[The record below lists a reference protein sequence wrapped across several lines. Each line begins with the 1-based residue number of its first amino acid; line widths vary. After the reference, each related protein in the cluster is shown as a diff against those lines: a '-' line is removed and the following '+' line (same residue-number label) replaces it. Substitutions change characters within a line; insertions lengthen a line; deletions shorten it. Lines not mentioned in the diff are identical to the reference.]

1 MKTLRIAIITNILPK
16 YREGFYDALFRR
28 TDVNVHI
35 YCQEKIP
42 GADPETIHEK
52 YGGKVTLLKYLSAR
66 QEKIAVQFIPWIRIL
81 SESDVIFIGGNP
93 RVVSDALFGTL
104 LTFMGK
110 KVVLWTMARSFR
122 NNRLSER
129 IRLRWSRIFR
139 HILVYTD
146 EEAEYLMQ
154 RGFKKNYVL
163 GINNG
168 LDQNAIEYAASNW
181 PLIELNEWRRD
192 EGIDGRVLILSC
204 ARLERKNRLDLVAE
218 ALPILIS
225 RVPNLIWCV
234 IGSGPE
240 LPELKAMVDSLGVN
254 DHVRFVGG
262 LYEEKELAPW
272 FMSSKLLVHPAAVG
286 LSLLHAFGYGLPVIV
301 NDNPRSH
308 GPEYA
313 AFRCG
318 STGLAFRKDDVKHLA
333 DTIIKMLEDDR
344 ARIMMGEIARSLARN
359 KYNVDIMVERFI
371 RIARDA
377 YGELRVGDIMADE

>member
-1 MKTLRIAIITNILPK
+1 MMNALRIAIITNILPK

-28 TDVNVHI
+28 TDVIVRV
-35 YCQEKIP
+35 YCQERIP
-42 GADPETIHEK
+42 GADFETIHGK
-52 YGGKVTLLKYLSAR
+52 YGYKVTLMKYLSAR
-66 QEKIAVQFIPWIRIL
+66 REKIAVQFIPWIKIL
-81 SESDVIFIGGNP
+81 SESDVVFVGGNP
-93 RVVSDALFGTL
+93 RVVSDVLLGTL
-104 LTFMGK
+104 LTFMRK

-122 NNRLSER
+122 NNRLAER

-146 EEAEYLMQ
+146 EEADYLKR

-168 LDQNAIEYAASNW
+168 LDQNAIEQAASSW
-181 PLIELNEWRRD
+181 PVSELNEWRYG
-192 EGIDGRVLILSC
+192 EGIDGQILILSC

-218 ALPILIS
+218 ALPILVSLI
-225 RVPNLIWCV
+225 PNLTWCI

-240 LPELKAMVDSLGVN
+240 LPELKALVDSLSMN

-262 LYEEKELAPW
+262 LYEERELAPW

-313 AFRCG
+313 AFGSG
-318 STGLAFRKDDVKHLA
+318 STGLAFRENDVKHLA
-333 DTIIKMLEDDR
+333 DTIIKLLDDHQ
-344 ARIMMGEIARSLARN
+344 ARTMMGEKAYALARN
-359 KYNVDIMVERFI
+359 KYNTNIMVERLI
-371 RIARDA
+371 KIATDA
-377 YGELRVGDIMADE
+377 HYERRLGDSLVD